1 MNCHDCPQSCR
12 LKPHPQRRRFFG
24 LLPGKSSKQSLA
36 VAHKKVALVGPP
48 NVGKSLIFNLLTK
61 TYVTV
66 SNYPGTTV
74 EVAQGNANVAGEI
87 LTFCDTP
94 GMYSLI
100 PITEEERV
108 ARDLVLSQ
116 KVDLVIH
123 VVDAKN
129 LDRMLNLTLQLI
141 EAKLPVLLVVNMM
154 DEARQLGLRIDEH
167 QLAYQLGIPVVL
179 MSAVQKIG
187 LRKLIAEVADRV
199 QPPLLSTSY

>member
-1 MNCHDCPQSCR
+1 MTCNDCPQSCR
-12 LKPHPQRRRFFG
+12 LKRPQKWRRFSG
-24 LLPGKSSKQSLA
+24 WLSEKKTKSASA
-36 VAHKKVALVGPP
+36 VASKKVALVGSP

-74 EVAQGNANVAGEI
+74 ELAQGNGNIAGEMV
-87 LTFCDTP
+87 TFYDTP

-108 ARDLVLSQ
+108 ARDLVLNQ
-116 KVDLVIH
+116 KMDLVIH
-123 VVDAKN
+123 IVDAKN
-129 LDRMLNLTLQLI
+129 LGRMLNLTLQLI

-167 QLAYQLGIPVVL
+167 QLAYQLGFPVVL
-179 MSAVQKIG
+179 MSAVQKSG

-199 QPPLLSTSY
+199 QPSLLSTPY